1 MMQSSLA
8 DGIIW
13 YAVFLFSTV
22 CHEAAHAW
30 SALKLGDDTAYR
42 GGQVSLNP
50 VPHIRREFAGMV
62 VVPILAWFLGG
73 WIMGW
78 ASAPY
83 DPVWARNYPRRA
95 ALMALAGP
103 ATNLLLVL
111 AAALLI
117 RLGVE
122 WNIFTAP
129 FTLNPSRLT
138 DAVNPGVFD
147 VVAKILSVTLSL
159 NLLLCV
165 FNLLP
170 VPPLDGSNAML
181 LFLPQNAVGRYYDA
195 LRSPLLRMVGLI
207 IAIRFIGGLL
217 PNLVRVVGNLFYPHI
232 GYQ

>member
-8 DGIIW
+8 DGILW

-30 SALKLGDDTAYR
+30 SAMKLGDDTAER
-42 GGQVSLNP
+42 AGQVSLNP

-62 VVPILAWFLGG
+62 VVPILAWILGG

-83 DPVWARNYPRRA
+83 DPVWARKYPRRA

-103 ATNLLLVL
+103 VTNLLLVL

-117 RLGVE
+117 RLGIE
-122 WNIFTAP
+122 WNVFTAP
-129 FTLNPSRLT
+129 FSLSPSRLA
-138 DAVNPGVFD
+138 DAVNAGVFD
-147 VVAKILSVTLSL
+147 VVAKMLSVILSL

-170 VPPLDGSNAML
+170 VPPLDGSSVVL
-181 LFLPQNAVGRYYDA
+181 LFMPQDTAVRYYDA

-207 IAIRFIGGLL
+207 IAIHFIGGLL
-217 PNLVRVVGNLFYPHI
+217 PILVRGAGNLLYPHV
-232 GYQ
+232 GYL